1 MTKDFCFN
9 RALFIHCMVHSL
21 NLGVKDAIQG
31 IRVIKDAIDNC
42 HETIKLVKGSP
53 KKENIFKGIQLDE
66 ESDIKKNKLRT
77 MCPTRFTV
85 RGDAMDAILKN
96 FSEIQQS
103 LDEYYDQEKN
113 TETKA
118 RIAGVR
124 AQYDKFDFLF
134 GTHLGV
140 LIFRH
145 TDNLSRTLQ
154 GKNMSALQGKEVAR
168 SVTNT
173 LQDLLSDDQFDLFWE
188 QVKADASRLSVGDPV
203 LPRKRKVPAKL
214 SDYFHKKTPQRE
226 VENVSDHFKQFYMD
240 AIHAATEHIKERFEQ
255 PDYEMYSNLEQ
266 LVLKAARGQPF
277 KDEYD
282 TVTKFYGSD
291 LDPFLLQTQLKS
303 FHGEYH
309 NRSENSNFS
318 LMDIVEDFRAFK
330 KDPNSQWKLDH
341 YSQIVIALK
350 LILVLPASNCT
361 SERSFSAMK
370 RIKTY
375 LRTTMSQKRLNWL
388 MILHVHKERTDKLS
402 IERIVNLFVSRNEER
417 LRIFGKC

>member
-1 MTKDFCFN
+1 
-9 RALFIHCMVHSL
+9 
-21 NLGVKDAIQG
+21 
-31 IRVIKDAIDNC
+31 
-42 HETIKLVKGSP
+42 
-53 KKENIFKGIQLDE
+53 
-66 ESDIKKNKLRT
+66 
-77 MCPTRFTV
+77 
-85 RGDAMDAILKN
+85 
-96 FSEIQQS
+96 
-103 LDEYYDQEKN
+103 
-113 TETKA
+113 
-118 RIAGVR
+118 
-124 AQYDKFDFLF
+124 
-134 GTHLGV
+134 
-140 LIFRH
+140 
-145 TDNLSRTLQ
+145 
-154 GKNMSALQGKEVAR
+154 MSALQGKEVAR

-173 LQDLLSDDQFDLFWE
+173 LQDLLSDDQFNLFWE

-214 SDYFHKKTPQRE
+214 SDYFHKKAPQRE

-266 LVLKAARGQPF
+266 LVLRAARGQPF

-303 FHGEYH
+303 FHREYH
-309 NRSENSNFS
+309 NRSENCNFS

-341 YSQIVIALK
+341 YSQIVILLR

-402 IERIVNLFVSRNEER
+402 IERIVKLFVSRNEER